1 MIFLLGEV
9 AAEVVM
15 MVVMFPLPLPGCPL
29 PPELAAAAAAE
40 VMIALASGFLGID
53 DSKSWSRSSSSS
65 CRDWVITIGGGDI
78 YSGFE
83 RGMGNAA

>member
-15 MVVMFPLPLPGCPL
+15 MVVMFPRGCS
-29 PPELAAAAAAE
+29 PPELAEAAAAAAAE

-53 DSKSWSRSSSSS
+53 DSKSWSMSSSSS
-65 CRDWVITIGGGDI
+65 CRDLH
-78 YSGFE
+78 
-83 RGMGNAA
+83 

>member
-1 MIFLLGEV
+1 MSKIQKLFQISTELVNATTTTTVLN
-9 AAEVVM
+9 
-15 MVVMFPLPLPGCPL
+15 PI
-29 PPELAAAAAAE
+29 PELAAAAAAE

-53 DSKSWSRSSSSS
+53 DSKSWSMPSSSS

>member
-15 MVVMFPLPLPGCPL
+15 MVVMFPLPGCPL
-29 PPELAAAAAAE
+29 PPGLLAEAA

-53 DSKSWSRSSSSS
+53 DSKSWSMSSSSS
-65 CRDWVITIGGGDI
+65 CRD
-78 YSGFE
+78 
-83 RGMGNAA
+83 

>member
-1 MIFLLGEV
+1 MSKIQKLFQISTELVNATTTTVLN
-9 AAEVVM
+9 
-15 MVVMFPLPLPGCPL
+15 PI
-29 PPELAAAAAAE
+29 PELAAAAAAE